1 MVERGWRAVD
11 GVFDTWQDAVKHT
24 KNGMLWAPMRSLM
37 ARARK
42 KREADMQERANPV
55 PTGFFARS
63 TADVARTT
71 PDLIPQVGEMRYL
84 NLGLDPIRPLQ
95 QGLPANSY
103 PSLRPEENGYAALQT
118 PRMQMELQ
126 SQYQPQGTPWIL
138 DDSALVDLD
147 MNAVEGD
154 VSWEGWDD
162 LVRDFPTTLPDAAVP
177 SVIDPTVG
185 GMGTWW

>member
-1 MVERGWRAVD
+1 
-11 GVFDTWQDAVKHT
+11 
-24 KNGMLWAPMRSLM
+24 M

-55 PTGFFARS
+55 PTEYLARS
-63 TADVARTT
+63 TVDVAGAT
-71 PDLIPQVGEMRYL
+71 PDPNPQVREVRFL

-95 QGLPANSY
+95 QANEYPA
-103 PSLRPEENGYAALQT
+103 LQPEGNGYAALQT
-118 PRMQMELQ
+118 PGMQMVLQ
-126 SQYQPQGTPWIL
+126 SQYQPHGTPWIL